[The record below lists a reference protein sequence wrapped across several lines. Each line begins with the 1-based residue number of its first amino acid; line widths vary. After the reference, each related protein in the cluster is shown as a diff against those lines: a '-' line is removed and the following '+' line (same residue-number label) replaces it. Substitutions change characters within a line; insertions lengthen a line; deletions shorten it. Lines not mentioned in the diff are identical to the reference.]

1 MVVFELRS
9 RTVVVELQ
17 MTTKLN
23 FWRYLPPE
31 AAQNTLCFM
40 LVTPVGGFHWMP
52 LEESPRPHQ
61 VWKRGAELQGKKI
74 VSYEEGGSNGL
85 DDAAILS
92 RVGLVMATRSSG
104 ASSLEGWLVPISGDS
119 QAQQVSADMLGACLC
134 QPVLAEDGP
143 FLPLLVTVHSIKN
156 GTWVNVLSIEVP
168 KEGSLALGEVL
179 ASELLDEDESSEIEY
194 DLPGLAM
201 GLLPE
206 ALCVSLSNIVVV
218 ILRRKGFVAAFELED
233 NELNLIAQENVGHYV
248 IDAVMRYSAEVGG
261 AEIVMLLSDNENP
274 KYGRIVSF
282 CFRSAV

>member
-1 MVVFELRS
+1 MFELRS

-23 FWRYLPPE
+23 FWRFMVPE
-31 AAQNTLCFM
+31 AAGNTLCFM

-61 VWKRGAELQGKKI
+61 VWKRGAELQGKKV

-85 DDAAILS
+85 DDAEILS

-104 ASSLEGWLVPISGDS
+104 ANSLEGWLVPISGDS

-134 QPVLAEDGP
+134 QPLLAEDGP

-156 GTWVNVLSIEVP
+156 GTWVNVLSIKEP
-168 KEGSLALGEVL
+168 KKGSIVLGDVM
-179 ASELLDEDESSEIEY
+179 ATELIDESETTAVEF
-194 DLPGLAM
+194 DPPALAM
-201 GLLPE
+201 GPLPE

-218 ILRRKGFVAAFELED
+218 ILRRKGLVAAFELEE
-233 NELNLIAQENVGHYV
+233 NELNLIAQESVDHYV

-261 AEIVMLLSDNENP
+261 AEIVMLLSDVENP
-274 KYGRIVSF
+274 KDGRIVSF
-282 CFRSAV
+282 CFRSAI